1 VDITINA
8 AFKKQ
13 HNHGIARVAATG
25 APVERGRSRIR
36 IPVAAGLFPAG
47 AGRILTIALLAL
59 MGLTLRA
66 GDGGSI
72 LGTITDPS
80 GKAVPGATVTATET
94 ATAVKQRLTTDARG
108 FYAFQNLPV
117 GRYDVQIDAGGFKP
131 VRRTG
136 VAIDVNS
143 KVAVDEVL
151 SIGGRTDTVTV
162 SESATH
168 VETVDTQMGEVIT
181 GKQMTSV
188 PLNGRSYTDLLSLQ
202 SGVAPVTSIT
212 SDTVQ
217 DVGAT
222 ALSPSGDLNPGTL
235 SINGQREFANSF
247 VLNGSDVEEDVNM
260 GAAIIPNLDSIAEFR
275 ILTSNFDAEYG
286 EFSGGQISVVT
297 KSGTNEF
304 HGDLF
309 EFLRN
314 TDLDARNYFSPT
326 RGEFDQNQFGATFGG
341 PLLKNRIFFF
351 ADYQGTRLIQGVDTG
366 EIPVP
371 SVQDRAG
378 NLSDQA
384 SSLTGTVSG
393 PYIAQ
398 LLSQKL
404 GYSVTAGEP
413 YYAAGCT
420 SPAQCVLPNA
430 VIPQNAWSAPAASL
444 LNYIPAPT
452 NANGTFSTAAY
463 NQTLNDD
470 KGAFRLDGNTPWGLM
485 SAYYHMDGWSQNSP
499 YPVAQGGASVPG
511 FNALNSARA
520 QLVSLSD
527 TKTFSSTAVNEFHFS
542 YMRDATDLGQPVGG
556 VGVSLASQGFVVGA
570 NAPGIVALSPK
581 TEGVENIDFNNFS
594 IGTNPNELKQ
604 VNNTFQWRDSF
615 SKVIG
620 THTVVVGGEVH
631 FDRVNVNPIAQLNG
645 NFQFYGSETGV
656 DFADFL
662 LGLPTQYNQSQLQ
675 AFYDRNR
682 YVGLFAQD
690 SWRIRKNLT
699 LNYGLRWDRIEP
711 WSEKYNQLATF
722 APGSQSIVFPTAPA
736 GILFPGDP
744 GVSPT
749 IGPPGNQDFAP
760 RIGLAYS
767 PDSGKDSLLGKI
779 LGGPGKTSIRAS
791 YGMFYTAIEA
801 LTIGVSSAN
810 APYGTTYT
818 SPAPPLF
825 STPFITAA
833 NGQNQGQYFPVQL
846 APLNTSASHPD
857 SSLDWSQFEPI
868 SGIPNYVTA
877 NKTPYSEQY
886 MFSIERGFG
895 NNTVLDVA
903 YVGNQSHRLLVLEE
917 ANPGNPAL
925 CLYLSN
931 PANLAPGQTA
941 CGPFNESNVFITSAG
956 QTIDGTRG
964 PLGPNFGS
972 DTLETTI
979 GNSSYNS
986 LQVTLRHTSGPLQL
1000 LAAYTYG
1007 KSIDQSSNL
1016 GEQVNPLNPS
1026 LSRAISAFDVTQNFV
1041 ASYTYQLPLARLF
1054 RAANRLTQGWEISGV
1069 TRFSTGF
1076 PVTLINYGDNSLLG
1090 AEPNGINNYGV
1101 DEPDVAHGSLDLNH
1115 NPRNGQPYF
1124 NASLFSQNALGTPGN
1139 ASRRYFY
1146 GPGMANFDMALLKNL
1161 RLTESKSLQFRIEAF
1176 NVFNHAQ
1183 FLGPQAVDGNI
1194 GSGTFGQVVSAA
1206 APRLIQVAVKFTF

>member
-1 VDITINA
+1 VEIESNTRRRKGTN
-8 AFKKQ
+8 
-13 HNHGIARVAATG
+13 RVKG
-25 APVERGRSRIR
+25 Q
-36 IPVAAGLFPAG
+36 
-47 AGRILTIALLAL
+47 ILTIAVIAL
-59 MGLTLRA
+59 CGCTLWA
-66 GDGGSI
+66 SDGGSL
-72 LGTITDPS
+72 LGTITDPN
-80 GKAVPGATVTATET
+80 GAAVPGAKVTATET
-94 ATAVKQRLTTDARG
+94 STAVKQTITADDRG
-108 FYAFQNLPV
+108 FYSFQSLPV
-117 GRYDVQIDAGGFKP
+117 GRYDVQVDAAGFKP
-131 VRRTG
+131 LRRTG
-136 VAIDVNS
+136 VTMNVDS
-143 KVAVDEVL
+143 KVVVDASLV
-151 SIGGRTDTVTV
+151 IGERTDAVTV
-162 SESATH
+162 SESAAH
-168 VETVDTQMGEVIT
+168 VETVDTQNGQVIT

-188 PLNGRSYTDLLSLQ
+188 PLNGRSFTDLLSLQ

-222 ALSPSGDLNPGTL
+222 ALAPSGDLNPGTI

-260 GAAIIPNLDSIAEFR
+260 GAAIVPNLDSIAEFR
-275 ILTSNFDAEYG
+275 ILTSSFDAEYG

-326 RGEFDQNQFGATFGG
+326 RGEFDQNQFGATIGG
-341 PLLKNRIFFF
+341 PILKNKLFFF

-371 SVQDRAG
+371 SVQDRSG
-378 NLSDQA
+378 NFSDVA

-393 PYIAQ
+393 PNIAQ
-398 LLSQKL
+398 LLAGKL
-404 GYSVTAGEP
+404 GYNVTAGEP
-413 YYAAGCT
+413 YYAAGCG
-420 SPAQCVLPNA
+420 SASQCVFPNA
-430 VIPQNAWSAPAASL
+430 TIPQSVWSAPGTNL
-444 LNYIPAPT
+444 LKYIPLP
-452 NANGTFSTAAY
+452 NNSNGTFSTSTY

-470 KGAFRLDGNTPWGLM
+470 KGAFRLDGNTRWGML
-485 SAYYHMDGWSQNSP
+485 SAYYFMDGWSQNSP
-499 YPVAQGGASVPG
+499 YPVAQGGANVPG
-511 FNALNSARA
+511 FNALNSGRA
-520 QLVSLSD
+520 QLLSLGD
-527 TKTFSSTAVNEFHFS
+527 TKTLSSTAVNEFHFS
-542 YMRDATDLGQPVGG
+542 FMRDTTDLGQPVGG
-556 VGVSLASQGFVVGA
+556 VGVSLASQGFVTGT
-570 NAPGIVALSPK
+570 NTSGIVPLSPQ
-581 TEGVENIDFNNFS
+581 TEGVENINFNNFS
-594 IGTNPNELKQ
+594 IGTNTNELKQ
-604 VNNTFQWRDSF
+604 VNNTFQWRDNF

-620 THTVVVGGEVH
+620 THTLLVGGEVH
-631 FDRVNVNPIAQLNG
+631 ADQVNVNPIAQLNG

-675 AFYDRNR
+675 AFYDRNK

-690 SWRIRKNLT
+690 SWRVRKNLT

-722 APGSQSIVFPTAPA
+722 VPGQQSVVFPGAPA

-749 IGPPGNQDFAP
+749 IAPAGNKDFAP

-767 PDSGKDSLLGKI
+767 PDSDKDSVLGKI
-779 LGGPGKTSIRAS
+779 FGGPGKTSIRAS

-825 STPFITAA
+825 STPFVTAA
-833 NGQNQGQYFPVQL
+833 NGQNLGQYFPVQL

-857 SSLDWSQFEPI
+857 SNIDWSQFEPI
-868 SGIPNYVTA
+868 SGIPNYLTS
-877 NKTPYSEQY
+877 NKTPYTDQY
-886 MFSIERGFG
+886 MLSIQRGFG
-895 NNTVLDVA
+895 SHTVLDVS
-903 YVGNQSHRLLVLEE
+903 YVGSQSHHLLVLEE

-925 CLYLSN
+925 CLQLSN
-931 PANLAPGQTA
+931 PANLAPGQTP
-941 CGPFNESNVFITSAG
+941 CGPFNESNVFVTASG
-956 QTIDGTRG
+956 QTINGTRG

-972 DTLETTI
+972 NALETTI
-979 GNSSYNS
+979 GNSNYNS

-1000 LAAYTYG
+1000 LAAYTYS
-1007 KSIDQSSNL
+1007 KSLDQASNL
-1016 GEQVNPLNPS
+1016 GDEVNPLNPS
-1026 LSRAISAFDVTQNFV
+1026 LSRALSAFDITQNFV
-1041 ASYTYQLPLARLF
+1041 VSYSYQLPFEHLF
-1054 RAANRLTQGWEISGV
+1054 HAANRLTQGWEFSGI
-1069 TRFSTGF
+1069 TRISTGF
-1076 PVTLINYGDNSLLG
+1076 PVTLINYSDNSLLG

-1101 DEPDVAHGSLDLNH
+1101 DEPDVSPGSLNLNH
-1115 NPRNGQPYF
+1115 NPRNGQTYF

-1139 ASRRYFY
+1139 ASRRYFF

-1161 RLTESKSLQFRIEAF
+1161 RLTESKSLQFRLEAF

-1183 FLGPQAVDGNI
+1183 FFGPQSVDGNI
-1194 GSGTFGQVVSAA
+1194 SSGTFGQVVSAA
-1206 APRLIQVAVKFTF
+1206 APRLVQVGAKFTF